1 MGDGMPF
8 ALNHS
13 SCENRP
19 MQDALPKTEGLRERN
34 RRQTLQRIAEVG
46 IELFL
51 AKGYDATTLDEI
63 AAAAGIS
70 RRTFFYYFRSKDD
83 ILLTHLA
90 SYADALKAMILES
103 ASGEPIDVMRDALVK
118 LSARFES
125 PRTIAIVRLIR
136 ETRTLDAS
144 RQGRQLQL
152 EQAACDALRELW
164 PAKERRDRLRLVAM
178 ASMGLMRLVV
188 DAWLEQDGKRPL
200 AKDIQKAFRDL
211 RAEV

>member
-1 MGDGMPF
+1 
-8 ALNHS
+8 
-13 SCENRP
+13 

-83 ILLTHLA
+83 ILLAHLA
-90 SYADALKAMILES
+90 GYADALRGTILES
-103 ASGEPIDVMRDALVK
+103 ASAGEPIDVMRDALVK

-125 PRTIAIVRLIR
+125 PPALANGPVVRQNTPGNCNSNR
-136 ETRTLDAS
+136 SHATRCANC
-144 RQGRQLQL
+144 GRPRS
-152 EQAACDALRELW
+152 AVTA
-164 PAKERRDRLRLVAM
+164 
-178 ASMGLMRLVV
+178 
-188 DAWLEQDGKRPL
+188 
-200 AKDIQKAFRDL
+200 
-211 RAEV
+211 

>member
-1 MGDGMPF
+1 MPF
-8 ALNHS
+8 ALSHG

-19 MQDALPKTEGLRERN
+19 MQDVLPKTEGLRERN

-83 ILLTHLA
+83 ILLAHLA
-90 SYADALKAMILES
+90 SYADALKATILES
-103 ASGEPIDVMRDALVK
+103 ASAGEPIDVMRDALVK

-125 PRTIAIVRLIR
+125 PRTIAIVRVVR
-136 ETRTLDAS
+136 ETRTLHAS

-178 ASMGLMRLVV
+178 ASMALMRLVV
-188 DAWLEQDGKRPL
+188 DAWIEQDGKRPL

-211 RAEV
+211 RAEI

>member
-1 MGDGMPF
+1 MPF
-8 ALNHS
+8 ALSHG

-19 MQDALPKTEGLRERN
+19 MQDVLPKTEGLRERN

-83 ILLTHLA
+83 ILLAHLA
-90 SYADALKAMILES
+90 GYADALRGTILES
-103 ASGEPIDVMRDALVK
+103 ASAGEPIDVMRDALVK

-125 PRTIAIVRLIR
+125 PRTIAIVRVIR
-136 ETRTLDAS
+136 ETRTLHAS
-144 RQGRQLQL
+144 RQARQLQL

-178 ASMGLMRLVV
+178 ASMALMRLVV
-188 DAWLEQDGKRPL
+188 DAWIEQDGKRPL
-200 AKDIQKAFRDL
+200 AKDIQKAFVNL
-211 RAEV
+211 KAEI

>member
-1 MGDGMPF
+1 MH
-8 ALNHS
+8 N
-13 SCENRP
+13 
-19 MQDALPKTEGLRERN
+19 ALPKTEGLRERN

-83 ILLTHLA
+83 ILLAHLA
-90 SYADALKAMILES
+90 SYADALKATILES
-103 ASGEPIDVMRDALVK
+103 ASAGEPIDVMRDALVK

-125 PRTIAIVRLIR
+125 PRTIAIVRVVR
-136 ETRTLDAS
+136 ETRTLHAS

-188 DAWLEQDGKRPL
+188 DAWIEQDGKRSL
-200 AKDIQKAFRDL
+200 AKDIQKAFL
-211 RAEV
+211 SLKAEI